1 MNMKR
6 VCSVIALVIV
16 LLMVLSL
23 LSGIILSGVDAS
35 AADSVSSMQKELNDI
50 AKKKEELENEL
61 NIISEKKEEELQKK
75 SLIDEQINA
84 TRSEINLLDEMI
96 STLESQL
103 EEAEA
108 ELEEAEAQIE
118 ENLEL
123 SKNRIRSA
131 YEQGDASMLE
141 ILAQSKSIY
150 DLITKVEIVGEITK
164 KDNEVIDSIRKNK
177 EIIEQ
182 KREEIKD
189 NKAANEQAASQLS
202 SKKKQLEKKQ
212 EASEELI
219 DEMNGSEAATR
230 RAVLAAEAAEEQ
242 LQSEIRAALAAAS
255 SGSSSGVVDSGDFM
269 WPLDSKY
276 RNITSQFG
284 YRTHPITHVYKLHTG
299 VDISSSG
306 IRGASIYAAKGGTVM
321 KAGYNTGY
329 GNYVL
334 INHGDGYATLY
345 GHADTLLVS
354 AGQVVNKGDVLG
366 YVGSS
371 GYSTGPH
378 LHFEIMKNGEYT
390 NPLGY
395 FSGVMSFTYS

>member
-23 LSGIILSGVDAS
+23 LSGIILSGADAS

-84 TRSEINLLDEMI
+84 TRSEIGLLDEMI
-96 STLESQL
+96 STLEGQL
-103 EEAEA
+103 EEAES
-108 ELEEAEAQIE
+108 ELEKAEAQME

-141 ILAQSKSIY
+141 ILAQSKSLY
-150 DLITKVEIVGEITK
+150 DLITKVEIVSEITK